1 MLAELGA
8 GDHRGPLVQQPDQ
21 GAQQPGLALPALSE
35 QYDVVAGDQR
45 PLELRDHGVLEPVQ
59 AGPGVASLRKSGQEV
74 VADLGAQRLVLVAG
88 RAQLAERGDDRSSH
102 HSNLVLPSNGAHYAF
117 GRGDRT
123 RRTRWLGTSSAAV
136 LSVLA
141 GGLAVTLAVA
151 VALLV
156 SARRRIAADSR
167 RIERLE
173 SDLSAALRPR
183 PPATPTER
191 AVSRVLR
198 TMGKVREHGVAGLLQ
213 ASIEDLQAWAQ
224 EERAEVLTMAAADG
238 TVTLFFSDIE
248 DSTALNDRLGDE
260 AWVKVL
266 AAHDTLLRNRI
277 DRYRGQVVKTAGDG
291 FMVAFRDAEAACRA
305 ALGIQKD
312 LGRTLDARLRQVRVR
327 IGIHTGRVVSRDGDY
342 FGRNVALA
350 ARIGDL
356 AEGGQ
361 VLAST
366 AVRDALDAD
375 AAVLLEERRGGRA
388 QGSPGHTRHLA
399 GAEPRHL
406 RVDCARSWMYE

>member
-1 MLAELGA
+1 M
-8 GDHRGPLVQQPDQ
+8 
-21 GAQQPGLALPALSE
+21 
-35 QYDVVAGDQR
+35 VAGA
-45 PLELRDHGVLEPVQ
+45 L
-59 AGPGVASLRKSGQEV
+59 
-74 VADLGAQRLVLVAG
+74 
-88 RAQLAERGDDRSSH
+88 
-102 HSNLVLPSNGAHYAF
+102 
-117 GRGDRT
+117 
-123 RRTRWLGTSSAAV
+123 AV
-136 LSVLA
+136 L
-141 GGLAVTLAVA
+141 LAVA

-156 SARRRIAADSR
+156 AARRRIAADAR
-167 RIERLE
+167 RIEQLE

-198 TMGKVREHGVAGLLQ
+198 TVGKVREHGVAGLLQ
-213 ASIEDLQAWAQ
+213 SSIEDLQAWAQ

-266 AAHDTLLRNRI
+266 AAHDTLLRSRI

-342 FGRNVALA
+342 FGRNVAIA

-356 AEGGQ
+356 ADGGE

-375 AAVLLEERRGGRA
+375 AAVELQETGEVELKGLPGTHVIWRVRRR
-388 QGSPGHTRHLA
+388 P
-399 GAEPRHL
+399 
-406 RVDCARSWMYE
+406 